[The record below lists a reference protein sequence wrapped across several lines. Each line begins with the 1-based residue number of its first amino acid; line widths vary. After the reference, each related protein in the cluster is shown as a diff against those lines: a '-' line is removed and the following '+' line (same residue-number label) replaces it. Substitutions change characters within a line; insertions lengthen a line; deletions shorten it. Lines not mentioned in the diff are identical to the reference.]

1 MTDVIVFGESEAR
14 SITERIRTAADEL
27 GTLLLEAHE
36 REAWRVLGYETWGAY
51 VDGEFDFK
59 QRRSYQLM
67 NEAKINRALP
77 AGERRVTA
85 REAQDVQRVAQS
97 LGDSEAVRAAVAEV
111 RAHPKP
117 GGGKR
122 RGYQA
127 PEDKAR
133 GLAETLEEWCDEA
146 DGETPMPTGFV
157 RSLERIRDAATSLLY
172 LHEEASKQPTRID
185 EWQSA

>member
-1 MTDVIVFGESEAR
+1 MTDVVLFGVDEAR
-14 SITERIRTAADEL
+14 SITQRIKQSTDDL
-27 GTLLLEAHE
+27 GALLLEAQE
-36 REAWRVLGYETWGAY
+36 REAWKALGYGSWSAY
-51 VDGEFDFK
+51 VAGEFDFK
-59 QRRSYQLM
+59 RSRSYQLLSQ
-67 NEAKINRALP
+67 AKINRALP
-77 AGERRVTA
+77 AGERVSEPEA
-85 REAQDVQRVAQS
+85 RRLSTSVDTS
-97 LGDSEAVRAAVAEV
+97 DSEAVRAAVAEV

-127 PEDKAR
+127 PEEKAR

-172 LHEEASKQPTRID
+172 LHEEASKQPMRID